1 MPLHDD
7 VVTKVKSQMPL
18 HDDVV
23 TKVKSQMTLHDDVV
37 TKNIVCVGYLK
48 AGIIMKVYIQYCLG
62 FAYNPK

>member
-1 MPLHDD
+1 M
-7 VVTKVKSQMPL
+7 TKVKSQMPL

-48 AGIIMKVYIQYCLG
+48 AGIIMKV
-62 FAYNPK
+62 